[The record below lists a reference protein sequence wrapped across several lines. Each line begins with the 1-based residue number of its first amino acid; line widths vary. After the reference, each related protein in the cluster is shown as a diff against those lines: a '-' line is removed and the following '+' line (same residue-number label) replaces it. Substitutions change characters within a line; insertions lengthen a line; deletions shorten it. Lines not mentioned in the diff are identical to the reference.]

1 MSKFLSTIMS
11 AHIASPAHGALVD
24 RFLASLA
31 HRRPRAVYP
40 TSLRTKAFSS
50 EQPGGDAARFLCGTQ
65 SQRAPNFCRVGRVT
79 PAAGILRVTDPTEPT
94 TSSASTIGADR
105 CEPRVEDEAV
115 IVVEVDAF
123 LTSAGADLQ
132 ALHAAVTRF
141 VVHCRERGEPIE
153 RIISTL
159 KLIIVRAVFGTT
171 DARAVDSINKHLLG
185 WVLDA
190 YYTRE
195 D

>member
-1 MSKFLSTIMS
+1 MS
-11 AHIASPAHGALVD
+11 
-24 RFLASLA
+24 
-31 HRRPRAVYP
+31 
-40 TSLRTKAFSS
+40 
-50 EQPGGDAARFLCGTQ
+50 
-65 SQRAPNFCRVGRVT
+65 
-79 PAAGILRVTDPTEPT
+79 EPT
-94 TSSASTIGADR
+94 APPEITVDAER

-115 IVVEVDAF
+115 ILVEVDAF
-123 LTSAGADLQ
+123 LKSAGADLQ

-159 KLIIVRAVFGTT
+159 KQIIGRAVFGST
-171 DARAVDSINKHLLG
+171 DTRAVEAINKSLLD

-195 D
+195 Y

>member
-1 MSKFLSTIMS
+1 MTDP
-11 AHIASPAHGALVD
+11 AEPTASPASA
-24 RFLASLA
+24 
-31 HRRPRAVYP
+31 
-40 TSLRTKAFSS
+40 
-50 EQPGGDAARFLCGTQ
+50 
-65 SQRAPNFCRVGRVT
+65 
-79 PAAGILRVTDPTEPT
+79 TET
-94 TSSASTIGADR
+94 ER

-115 IVVEVDAF
+115 ILVEVDAF

-159 KLIIVRAVFGTT
+159 KLVIARAVFGTT
-171 DARAVDSINKHLLG
+171 DTQAADAINKHLLD

-190 YYTRE
+190 YYARE
-195 D
+195 Y

>member
-1 MSKFLSTIMS
+1 MTTPSE
-11 AHIASPAHGALVD
+11 PAVPPA
-24 RFLASLA
+24 
-31 HRRPRAVYP
+31 
-40 TSLRTKAFSS
+40 TSL
-50 EQPGGDAARFLCGTQ
+50 DA
-65 SQRAPNFCRVGRVT
+65 
-79 PAAGILRVTDPTEPT
+79 E
-94 TSSASTIGADR
+94 R

-123 LTSAGADLQ
+123 LKSAAADLQ

-159 KLIIVRAVFGTT
+159 KLIIARAVFGTT
-171 DARAVDSINKHLLG
+171 DARAIDAINKHLLG

-190 YYTRE
+190 YYSRE
-195 D
+195 Y

>member
-1 MSKFLSTIMS
+1 M
-11 AHIASPAHGALVD
+11 
-24 RFLASLA
+24 
-31 HRRPRAVYP
+31 
-40 TSLRTKAFSS
+40 
-50 EQPGGDAARFLCGTQ
+50 
-65 SQRAPNFCRVGRVT
+65 
-79 PAAGILRVTDPTEPT
+79 TDLTEPT
-94 TSSASTIGADR
+94 DSSASAIETER

-115 IVVEVDAF
+115 ILVEVDAF

-159 KLIIVRAVFGTT
+159 KVIIARAVFGTT
-171 DARAVDSINKHLLG
+171 DTRAVESINKHLLG

-195 D
+195 N

>member
-1 MSKFLSTIMS
+1 VTDTSESTIP
-11 AHIASPAHGALVD
+11 PAI
-24 RFLASLA
+24 
-31 HRRPRAVYP
+31 
-40 TSLRTKAFSS
+40 TI
-50 EQPGGDAARFLCGTQ
+50 E
-65 SQRAPNFCRVGRVT
+65 
-79 PAAGILRVTDPTEPT
+79 TE
-94 TSSASTIGADR
+94 R

-123 LTSAGADLQ
+123 LKAAGADLQ

-159 KLIIVRAVFGTT
+159 KMVIARAVFGTT
-171 DARAVDSINKHLLG
+171 DTTAVDAINKHLLE

-195 D
+195 H

>member
-1 MSKFLSTIMS
+1 MPNSSDPVISST
-11 AHIASPAHGALVD
+11 
-24 RFLASLA
+24 
-31 HRRPRAVYP
+31 
-40 TSLRTKAFSS
+40 
-50 EQPGGDAARFLCGTQ
+50 EPGG
-65 SQRAPNFCRVGRVT
+65 
-79 PAAGILRVTDPTEPT
+79 E
-94 TSSASTIGADR
+94 R

-123 LTSAGADLQ
+123 LKKAGADLQ

-141 VVHCRERGEPIE
+141 VVHCRERGENVE

-159 KLIIVRAVFGTT
+159 KMVIGKAVNGKTDVR
-171 DARAVDSINKHLLG
+171 SIEAINQHLLG

-195 D
+195 R

>member
-1 MSKFLSTIMS
+1 VSELPELS
-11 AHIASPAHGALVD
+11 
-24 RFLASLA
+24 
-31 HRRPRAVYP
+31 
-40 TSLRTKAFSS
+40 
-50 EQPGGDAARFLCGTQ
+50 
-65 SQRAPNFCRVGRVT
+65 T
-79 PAAGILRVTDPTEPT
+79 PAATTVEP
-94 TSSASTIGADR
+94 DR

-115 IVVEVDAF
+115 ILVEVDAF
-123 LTSAGADLQ
+123 LKSAGADLQ

-159 KLIIVRAVFGTT
+159 KQIIGRGVYGVTDTRAVE
-171 DARAVDSINKHLLG
+171 AINKHLLE

-195 D
+195 S

>member
-1 MSKFLSTIMS
+1 
-11 AHIASPAHGALVD
+11 
-24 RFLASLA
+24 
-31 HRRPRAVYP
+31 
-40 TSLRTKAFSS
+40 
-50 EQPGGDAARFLCGTQ
+50 
-65 SQRAPNFCRVGRVT
+65 
-79 PAAGILRVTDPTEPT
+79 VTDPAEPT
-94 TSSASTIGADR
+94 TSSASTIGAER

-115 IVVEVDAF
+115 ILVEVDAY
-123 LTSAGADLQ
+123 LTSAGADIQ

-159 KLIIVRAVFGTT
+159 KLIIARAVFGTT
-171 DARAVDSINKHLLG
+171 DARAVDAINKHLLG

-195 D
+195 H

>member
-1 MSKFLSTIMS
+1 M
-11 AHIASPAHGALVD
+11 
-24 RFLASLA
+24 
-31 HRRPRAVYP
+31 
-40 TSLRTKAFSS
+40 
-50 EQPGGDAARFLCGTQ
+50 
-65 SQRAPNFCRVGRVT
+65 
-79 PAAGILRVTDPTEPT
+79 TDPAQTAA
-94 TSSASTIGADR
+94 SAASAIEAER

-123 LTSAGADLQ
+123 LKAAGADLQ

-159 KLIIVRAVFGTT
+159 KLTIARAVFGTT
-171 DARAVDSINKHLLG
+171 DSRAVEAINKHLIN

-195 D
+195 S

>member
-1 MSKFLSTIMS
+1 M
-11 AHIASPAHGALVD
+11 
-24 RFLASLA
+24 
-31 HRRPRAVYP
+31 
-40 TSLRTKAFSS
+40 
-50 EQPGGDAARFLCGTQ
+50 
-65 SQRAPNFCRVGRVT
+65 
-79 PAAGILRVTDPTEPT
+79 TDPTEPT

-159 KLIIVRAVFGTT
+159 KIIIARAVFGTT

-195 D
+195 N